1 MALWNKLRDELDRA
15 GRAAQVALDEGKV
28 RLELFRVRQL
38 ADKAAQALGYA
49 LHDARKAGNQLDE
62 ATYARFAATLAEH
75 EANIARYERE
85 ISEHQQRRGAD
96 GDDAVVGA
104 ATPDARAEPA
114 VTPTAPPDGAG
125 TSGGPNQTPDL
136 KPHGDPLTGHTPTL

>member
-49 LHDARKAGNQLDE
+49 LHDARKAGGQLDD
-62 ATYARFAATLAEH
+62 ATYTRIAATLAEH
-75 EANIARYERE
+75 EANIARFERE
-85 ISEHQQRRGAD
+85 ITEHQQRRSAD
-96 GDDAVVGA
+96 GDDAA
-104 ATPDARAEPA
+104 ASDSAPDARTEPA
-114 VTPTAPPDGAG
+114 VPPTDRSAGAQ
-125 TSGGPNQTPDL
+125 TADAAAQTPDL
-136 KPHGDPLTGHTPTL
+136 KPHGDPLAGHTPQL